1 LPGTLLRQAAI
12 LAPVADTAA
21 TPHSVRPASP
31 SAVVAPY
38 DITPILRDVP
48 FGENR
53 ERDVC
58 RVVIE
63 PSLIVT
69 LMAVSGCV
77 PRGTSPAM
85 SPP

>member
-1 LPGTLLRQAAI
+1 MRPPPTWLARSGPPVPFWHDQEPVASSGTL
-12 LAPVADTAA
+12 
-21 TPHSVRPASP
+21 
-31 SAVVAPY
+31 
-38 DITPILRDVP
+38 ILRDVP

-53 ERDVC
+53 EPDVC

-69 LMAVSGCV
+69 LMAVSGWV
-77 PRGTSPAM
+77 PRGTSPPM